1 MDRHLRL
8 GTLTLIIAA
17 AYYITAI
24 IGQILAIPLGNITVF
39 WPPSG
44 LALAAVLLK
53 ERQALPGIVIGA
65 LLANL
70 TSFSLLPMLAATMI
84 ALGSALQPLVAV
96 ALLRRFSARIDPFSS
111 RSSALRFAAAIPIF
125 TLVSCSIGV
134 VTLILTGQLSSTA
147 AFAWLNWWIGDSL
160 GVLFFTPAIYL
171 LFNGEY
177 FGDRKWLL
185 YLTLVMA
192 GLGFSVMIIAILLSY
207 LSHISTESERYSEL
221 ANSRAALIEAISRF
235 DSQYSDNDV
244 DGGWRNATISQVQEA
259 FTKLGDEDASTQT
272 DFRLALFEAGE
283 VNYQIFRHSEIEETP
298 APWKLE
304 DYPERPLA
312 LIAANG
318 ESGVSIV
325 EFAGIRNLA
334 AYAPLPTLGGGLV
347 VGASISHIRAPFIF
361 ASAVT
366 VLITWFAVL
375 ISVYLFQRVSAP
387 LLSILERKSDELAN
401 LVDQKTVALQQGEE
415 QFRELLNSAP
425 DAMLIFNDQ
434 GIIQMINRQL
444 TRITGF
450 GAADVLGK
458 SVDKFLPED
467 VKSEHA
473 QHMSRFM
480 QHPQGGIVGRDRK
493 LFCARKDGT
502 EFPVDIA
509 LSPIRS
515 SFDKLVAASIR
526 DISDRIAYEESLEAN
541 ELRLEQ
547 AFRSGKMEAWEM
559 ELETQQSS
567 SSLFLYESFGYKPED
582 VAPGE
587 DPWRAI
593 IEKDDLARLSV
604 SLQSFRRGEKSRYR
618 ETYRVRSASG
628 EYRWIESTATPSL
641 ISSDGKVVACVG
653 ARVDITERMNSELT
667 LKNKMAELEDFNKL
681 AVDREL
687 RMIELKKE
695 INNLLHQLNKKEKY
709 VVTEQ

>member
-1 MDRHLRL
+1 
-8 GTLTLIIAA
+8 
-17 AYYITAI
+17 
-24 IGQILAIPLGNITVF
+24 
-39 WPPSG
+39 
-44 LALAAVLLK
+44 
-53 ERQALPGIVIGA
+53 
-65 LLANL
+65 
-70 TSFSLLPMLAATMI
+70 
-84 ALGSALQPLVAV
+84 
-96 ALLRRFSARIDPFSS
+96 
-111 RSSALRFAAAIPIF
+111 
-125 TLVSCSIGV
+125 
-134 VTLILTGQLSSTA
+134 
-147 AFAWLNWWIGDSL
+147 
-160 GVLFFTPAIYL
+160 
-171 LFNGEY
+171 
-177 FGDRKWLL
+177 
-185 YLTLVMA
+185 
-192 GLGFSVMIIAILLSY
+192 
-207 LSHISTESERYSEL
+207 
-221 ANSRAALIEAISRF
+221 
-235 DSQYSDNDV
+235 
-244 DGGWRNATISQVQEA
+244 
-259 FTKLGDEDASTQT
+259 
-272 DFRLALFEAGE
+272 
-283 VNYQIFRHSEIEETP
+283 
-298 APWKLE
+298 
-304 DYPERPLA
+304 
-312 LIAANG
+312 
-318 ESGVSIV
+318 
-325 EFAGIRNLA
+325 
-334 AYAPLPTLGGGLV
+334 
-347 VGASISHIRAPFIF
+347 
-361 ASAVT
+361 
-366 VLITWFAVL
+366 
-375 ISVYLFQRVSAP
+375 
-387 LLSILERKSDELAN
+387 
-401 LVDQKTVALQQGEE
+401 
-415 QFRELLNSAP
+415 
-425 DAMLIFNDQ
+425 MLIFNDQ

-480 QHPQGGIVGRDRK
+480 EHPQGGIVGRDRK

-547 AFRSGKMEAWEM
+547 ALRSGKMEAWEM

-695 INNLLHQLNKKEKY
+695 INNLLHKLNKKEKY